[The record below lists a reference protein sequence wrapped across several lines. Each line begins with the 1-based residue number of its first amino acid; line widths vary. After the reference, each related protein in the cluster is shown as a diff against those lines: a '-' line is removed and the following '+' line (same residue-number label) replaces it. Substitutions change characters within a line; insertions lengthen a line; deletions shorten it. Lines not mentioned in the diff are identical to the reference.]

1 MPSVAAPKLSKVGR
15 MPLQRRISCV
25 AALLRRAQ
33 VEPCTTS
40 RINNMVVKNIYIYI
54 LYVIFNG
61 MIWNYDMEF
70 KLLKRILNAKAV
82 RQYPSIPLPPQ
93 AHSSPAR
100 QFATKAPGFGG
111 STSTHQTCHIH

>member
-33 VEPCTTS
+33 VESCTTS
-40 RINNMVVKNIYIYI
+40 RINDMVVKIYTDIYIYI
-54 LYVIFNG
+54 LYVIFHG

-70 KLLKRILNAKAV
+70 KLLKGILE
-82 RQYPSIPLPPQ
+82 Y
-93 AHSSPAR
+93 
-100 QFATKAPGFGG
+100 
-111 STSTHQTCHIH
+111 

>member
-1 MPSVAAPKLSKVGR
+1 
-15 MPLQRRISCV
+15 
-25 AALLRRAQ
+25 
-33 VEPCTTS
+33 
-40 RINNMVVKNIYIYI
+40 
-54 LYVIFNG
+54 